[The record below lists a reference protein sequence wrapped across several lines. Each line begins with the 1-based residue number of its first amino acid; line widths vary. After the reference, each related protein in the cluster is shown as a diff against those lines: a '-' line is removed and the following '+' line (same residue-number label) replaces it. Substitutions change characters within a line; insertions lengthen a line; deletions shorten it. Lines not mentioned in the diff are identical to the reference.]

1 MLLEINNGRRGGGD
15 LSLLPIFVREKIPIE
30 TEKTALKE

>member
-1 MLLEINNGRRGGGD
+1 MEGERERGGGGD
-15 LSLLPIFVREKIPIE
+15 LSLLPIFVRKKIPIE